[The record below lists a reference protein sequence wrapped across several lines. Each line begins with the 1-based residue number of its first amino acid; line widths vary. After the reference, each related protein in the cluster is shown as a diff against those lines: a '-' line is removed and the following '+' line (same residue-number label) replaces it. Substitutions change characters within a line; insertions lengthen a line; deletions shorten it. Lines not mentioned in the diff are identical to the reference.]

1 MAGQYKGG
9 NEYLCHYLRSQ
20 TQAPVW
26 QRFPADPVDQHVV
39 TAFFDAMAPTEIDL

>member
-20 TQAPVW
+20 PQAPVW